1 MRTKGATVALGR
13 ARHDTMVLRY
23 HERETTMR
31 LATHHSAPRL
41 QLGTGLLLAAAA
53 LLTTACGP
61 SFDWRKQTVSLQAAG
76 YQFEGTGIKPV
87 GWSGSG
93 VFIDE
98 KTVLTNAHVAGKAL
112 KMIGQDDYGHKYTF
126 RQILAYDGDLDIAVL
141 KISGTADVAELPLKE
156 RPGDPKELRGT
167 KVLAI
172 GNTGGM
178 GLSRYTGEVTN
189 VVGNRGRENVVHS
202 ADISSGSSGGP
213 LYDEDAGDLLGI
225 NKSINLHLRQSFATP
240 AWLVERVVK
249 RARRSSGTD
258 LTEAFKPRD
267 FPMQLDVK
275 RSFCLEPGQKIIAP
289 VQVVGTADLVAA
301 VKFQTENTPLFFGLI
316 RGNAL
321 MSKGVISK
329 DLLAAWTLPGSGVYA
344 AVLVNPPQAQAKA
357 CGAIGVGRMAWEKRI
372 Q

>member
-1 MRTKGATVALGR
+1 
-13 ARHDTMVLRY
+13 
-23 HERETTMR
+23 MR
-31 LATHHSAPRL
+31 LATHLAMTGKRL
-41 QLGTGLLLAAAA
+41 QLPLLLVLVA
-53 LLTTACGP
+53 LTATACGGV
-61 SFDWRKQTVSLQAAG
+61 DWRKQTVSLQAAG
-76 YQFEGTGIKPV
+76 YQFQGTGIKPV
-87 GWSGSG
+87 GWNGSG

-98 KTVLTNAHVAGKAL
+98 NTVVTNAHVAGKAL
-112 KMIGQDDYGHKYTF
+112 KMIGQDDYGTKYTF

-141 KISGTADVAELPLKE
+141 KVQGTAEVDVLPLKE
-156 RPGDPKELRGT
+156 RPDDPKDMRGS

-189 VVGNRGRENVVHS
+189 VVGKRSQENLVHS

-213 LYDEDAGDLLGI
+213 LYDGDAGELYGI

-240 AWLVERVVK
+240 AWSVQKVVDK
-249 RARRSSGTD
+249 ARRAGGTD
-258 LTEAFKPRD
+258 LTEAFKPAE

-301 VKFQTENTPLFFGLI
+301 VKFQTENTPLFFGLV
-316 RGNAL
+316 RGNSL

-344 AVLVNPPQAQAKA
+344 AILVNPPQATAKA
-357 CGAIGVGRMAWEKRI
+357 CGAVGVGRMAWEKRI
-372 Q
+372 H